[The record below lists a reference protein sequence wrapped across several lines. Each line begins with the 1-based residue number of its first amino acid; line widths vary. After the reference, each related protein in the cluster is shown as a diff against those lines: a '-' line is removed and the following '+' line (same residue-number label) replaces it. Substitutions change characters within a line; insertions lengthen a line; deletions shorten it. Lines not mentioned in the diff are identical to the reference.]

1 MAFIALIV
9 GAGAAAF
16 IAFSV
21 FIAGADAA
29 GSLAAASI
37 CCTRAP
43 TDFVH
48 FMAFGM
54 VLNKKGS
61 YL

>member
-1 MAFIALIV
+1 MAFIDFIA

-16 IAFSV
+16 MAFSV

-29 GSLAAASI
+29 GPLAAASI
-37 CCTRAP
+37 CCSRAP

-54 VLNKKGS
+54 VLNKEK
-61 YL
+61 